1 MKRKLVGIVIFPEV
15 EILDF
20 CGPYEVFAVTRL
32 DEGRRRE
39 EPSPFQVLLVAEEA
53 AAVEAA
59 GGMRVLPNCLLT
71 NCPPLDILVVPG
83 GWGTRREIGNKALI
97 DWIAEWGEA
106 GGNLDLSLHRRPA
119 VG

>member
-59 GGMRVLPNCLLT
+59 GGMRVLPNRLLIFWW
-71 NCPPLDILVVPG
+71 C
-83 GWGTRREIGNKALI
+83 R
-97 DWIAEWGEA
+97 
-106 GGNLDLSLHRRPA
+106 A
-119 VG
+119 VGGRGGKLVIRP